1 MFNFLKKSQ
10 QSVFFEYIRLNN
22 FTEFK
27 KLELFEYF
35 EKYMYILASFYI
47 LYCDT
52 ESHPNS
58 EFMKYISDRSSL
70 GNEMSRMD
78 INKALSWLQENQNT
92 DVYNKIYK
100 ILSII

>member
-1 MFNFLKKSQ
+1 MFNFLKRSQ
-10 QSVFFEYIRLNN
+10 QHIFFEYIRLNN
-22 FTEFK
+22 FIEFK
-27 KLELFEYF
+27 KLEIFEYF

-52 ESHPNS
+52 ESCLNS
-58 EFMKYISDRSSL
+58 EFMKYISDRCSL

-92 DVYNKIYK
+92 DVYDKVYK